1 MKHRKVAKPEK
12 QYVRGIIHNLSLS
25 RWTDQEIVDY
35 LHDEKRIDLARS
47 TVSKIKNQIE
57 AQAEKWYIELR
68 ESRYKYIA
76 TFKERIDSLFLYQR
90 KLHEII
96 DATKKPEVQIR
107 ATSELHSIEMSIFSL
122 WKQLPD
128 LRIED
133 ANVESGISQTN
144 RPVAICHCIGDL
156 TCHFQCRKCHH
167 AWCPENKEKI
177 QEVCPRCS
185 HRIEKIQGIEGS
197 EFEPWDMNTWLNCP
211 LCGRWFKT
219 KEILDEHKCLPEP
232 IV

>member
-76 TFKERIDSLFLYQR
+76 TYKERLDSLFSYQR
-90 KLHEII
+90 KLHEILAKMYI
-96 DATKKPEVQIR
+96 V
-107 ATSELHSIEMSIFSL
+107 
-122 WKQLPD
+122 
-128 LRIED
+128 
-133 ANVESGISQTN
+133 SQET
-144 RPVAICHCIGDL
+144 
-156 TCHFQCRKCHH
+156 
-167 AWCPENKEKI
+167 
-177 QEVCPRCS
+177 
-185 HRIEKIQGIEGS
+185 
-197 EFEPWDMNTWLNCP
+197 
-211 LCGRWFKT
+211 
-219 KEILDEHKCLPEP
+219 
-232 IV
+232 